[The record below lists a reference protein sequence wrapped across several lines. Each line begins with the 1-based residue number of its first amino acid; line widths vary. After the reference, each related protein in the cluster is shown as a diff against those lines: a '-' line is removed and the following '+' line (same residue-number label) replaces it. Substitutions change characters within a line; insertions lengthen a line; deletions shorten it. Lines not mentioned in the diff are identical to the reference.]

1 MIDLARN
8 TITIDGVEYIEY
20 DPTKEEPKKKRMGM
34 KEFSKKVIVAITVLW
49 FIGAIYASVI
59 IWRNNYGLEALLS
72 YIGAPV
78 AGGVISYMLKTA
90 FENKEKEKT
99 RAAGLNNC
107 NSQDS

>member
-1 MIDLARN
+1 MARN
-8 TITIDGVEYIEY
+8 IITIDGVEYI
-20 DPTKEEPKKKRMGM
+20 DIKEAQQKPKRMGL

-49 FIGAIYASVI
+49 FIGAIYAAII

-90 FENKEKEKT
+90 FENKEKEKI
-99 RAAGLNNC
+99 RAAGLNN
-107 NSQDS
+107 NESQDN

>member
-1 MIDLARN
+1 MARN
-8 TITIDGVEYIEY
+8 TIIIDGVEYI
-20 DPTKEEPKKKRMGM
+20 DAKEVQKDKPKKIGL

-49 FIGAIYASVI
+49 FIGAIYAAVI

-107 NSQDS
+107 ESQDN